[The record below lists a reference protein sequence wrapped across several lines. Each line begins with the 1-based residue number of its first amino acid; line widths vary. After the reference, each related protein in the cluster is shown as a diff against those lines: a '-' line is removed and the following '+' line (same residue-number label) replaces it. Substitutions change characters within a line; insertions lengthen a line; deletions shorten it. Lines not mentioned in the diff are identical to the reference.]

1 MLNPEDFKKSI
12 QAIDALGATPAV
24 LVKVAQL
31 AKDPDTDIETLC
43 ALLRNDGPMAAEII
57 RISNSPYYAPETFHG
72 NLNSA
77 VSQIGLQEMIHVVNL
92 SLAQRLFARD
102 LSSYGVTAQDYW
114 CASVAAALVM
124 EALAKH
130 SGLDHEDAYTIGI
143 LHAIGRV
150 LINRVIEEK
159 GFSIFWDGTIS
170 LPEWERNAVG
180 FDYAQAGAML
190 LQHWQFPA
198 ATCEVIRRQL
208 ESGPTVDQASLLGSL
223 QFTLRLF
230 AFTGLDLENKDQQ
243 VPAEDPYLQAV
254 GLTPASALK
263 LVSGCRENF
272 QKIRQSVDWH

>member
-1 MLNPEDFKKSI
+1 MLNPDDFKKSI

-31 AKDPDTDIETLC
+31 ARDPDTDIDTLC
-43 ALLRNDGPMAAEII
+43 ALLRNDGPMVAAII
-57 RISNSPYYAPETFHG
+57 RISNSPCYAPATFHG

-77 VSQIGLQEMIHVVNL
+77 VNQIGMREIIHVVNL
-92 SLAQRLFARD
+92 SLAQQLFARD
-102 LSSYGVTAQDYW
+102 LPSYGVTAHDYW
-114 CASVAAALVM
+114 SASVAAALVM

-130 SGLDHEDAYTIGI
+130 SGLDHEDAYTMGI

-159 GFSIFWDGTIS
+159 GFTIFWDGSIS
-170 LPEWERNAVG
+170 LAEWERNAVG

-198 ATCEVIRRQL
+198 ATCEVIGRQL
-208 ESGPTVDQASLLGSL
+208 ESASTADQASLLASL

-230 AFTGLDLENKDQQ
+230 AFTGLDLENQDQQ

-254 GLTPASALK
+254 GLTPASVLE

-272 QKIRQSVDWH
+272 RKILQSVDWH

>member
-1 MLNPEDFKKSI
+1 MLNPDDFKKSI

-24 LVKVAQL
+24 LVKVVKL

-57 RISNSPYYAPETFHG
+57 RISNSPCYAPETFHG
-72 NLNSA
+72 NLASA
-77 VSQIGLQEMIHVVNL
+77 VNQIGLREMIHVVNL
-92 SLAQRLFARD
+92 SLARKLFARA
-102 LSSYGVTAQDYW
+102 LPSYGVTAYDYW
-114 CASVAAALVM
+114 SASVASALVM

-130 SGLDHEDAYTIGI
+130 SGLDHEDAYTVGI

-159 GFSIFWDGTIS
+159 GFSIFWEGRQS
-170 LPEWERNAVG
+170 LADWERNAVG

-198 ATCEVIRRQL
+198 TTCEVINRQL
-208 ESGPTVDQASLLGSL
+208 DSPSTTDPISMLGSL
-223 QFTLRLF
+223 QFTLRLL
-230 AFTGLDLENKDQQ
+230 ALTGLDFKNQDAQ
-243 VPAEDPYLQAV
+243 VPEEDPYVQAA
-254 GLTPASALK
+254 GLNPASVRE

-272 QKIRQSVDWH
+272 QRILQSVDWD

>member
-1 MLNPEDFKKSI
+1 MLNPDDFKKSI

-24 LVKVAQL
+24 LVKVARL

-57 RISNSPYYAPETFHG
+57 RISNSSCYAPATFHG

-77 VSQIGLQEMIHVVNL
+77 VNQIGLREMIHVVNL
-92 SLAQRLFARD
+92 SLAQQLFARD

-114 CASVAAALVM
+114 SASVASALVM

-159 GFSIFWDGTIS
+159 GFSIFWDGSIS
-170 LPEWERNAVG
+170 LVEWERNAVG

-190 LQHWQFPA
+190 LSHWQFPVP
-198 ATCEVIRRQL
+198 TCEVISQQL
-208 ESGPTVDQASLLGSL
+208 DLGSITNQKSLLGSL

-243 VPAEDPYLQAV
+243 VPEADPYLQAV
-254 GLTPASALK
+254 GLTPTSVFE
-263 LVSGCRENF
+263 LVSACRENY
-272 QKIRQSVDWH
+272 QKILQSVDWH